1 MNNLKPTEKYRK
13 AVFVVIYKKENNKT
27 LYLILKR
34 YKHWKGW
41 EFAKGGIYDGETELE
56 TAKRELKEEC
66 GLKLKSIKN
75 PNIKGKY
82 KYPHQ
87 FPDRDG
93 IMGQTYSLYSAE
105 VYPGEVKI
113 DKNEHSDYKWLEY
126 KDALKTLSKQNQK
139 VCLGIVSKYQLSIS
153 NPK

>member
-1 MNNLKPTEKYRK
+1 MLKPNLTEKYRK
-13 AVFVVIYKKENNKT
+13 AIFVVIYKKENKKIF
-27 LYLILKR
+27 YLILKR

-41 EFAKGGIYDGETELE
+41 EFAKGGIDDGETELE

-66 GLKLKSIKN
+66 GLKLKSIRN
-75 PNIKGKY
+75 HNVRGKY

-87 FPDRDG
+87 FPDRNG
-93 IMGQTYSLYSAE
+93 IIGQTYSLFSAE

-139 VCLGIVSKYQLSIS
+139 VCLGIVNKRI
-153 NPK
+153 